1 MKKLFSVIFMNFFGF
16 DMIIFL
22 VAVATALVFY
32 FTKKSA
38 DVLYNKLHLNI
49 FVPDSG
55 ASRRQ
60 ADSDISGIRETD
72 IVSMRNR
79 TGSLYSLFVNLTGIF
94 PLLGILGTVISLLGM
109 VGDMTNVQDNFY
121 GALTSTFWGL
131 VFAIIFKFLDGII
144 SAKIEDN
151 EKNVQLYLER
161 NNAEHSKA
169 VNSQNGFRKN
179 KGIVI
184 ELTSLLDV
192 IMIMLFWVMTD
203 VSASADSQKEDA
215 KAQMQAV
222 TQQLEEQKQKSA
234 DELEKLREDMQKQI
248 DEAYKKAES
257 INSNAAK
264 NQQALDG
271 YTQGMLI
278 SLDMRN
284 ENGTDKLYISR
295 NDEDIMT
302 VTPDEDISGR
312 LISLF
317 EGLGAAD
324 GEVMLAAVVYDGDA
338 VLYRNMRIVENAVQA
353 VSDKYENVYFTYI
366 NTSK

>member
-1 MKKLFSVIFMNFFGF
+1 M
-16 DMIIFL
+16 
-22 VAVATALVFY
+22 
-32 FTKKSA
+32 
-38 DVLYNKLHLNI
+38 
-49 FVPDSG
+49 
-55 ASRRQ
+55 
-60 ADSDISGIRETD
+60 
-72 IVSMRNR
+72 
-79 TGSLYSLFVNLTGIF
+79 
-94 PLLGILGTVISLLGM
+94 
-109 VGDMTNVQDNFY
+109 
-121 GALTSTFWGL
+121 
-131 VFAIIFKFLDGII
+131 
-144 SAKIEDN
+144 
-151 EKNVQLYLER
+151 
-161 NNAEHSKA
+161 
-169 VNSQNGFRKN
+169 NGFRKN
-179 KGIVI
+179 KGIVL

-215 KAQMQAV
+215 KAQVQAV

-353 VSDKYENVYFTYI
+353 VSDLRPPRSEQHELFAVLIKFDLDLIAAFYLKSVHKVLRELQPSRSVEDDKLFMSRFLAVLNQHDISHFIKLLHIRTLSYDLRACSSISDSHHSVDMVGKLKVMGNDHYSDLLIFIKLLEYIKYHIGSLCIHRACRFI
-366 NTSK
+366 SQQ

>member
-1 MKKLFSVIFMNFFGF
+1 M
-16 DMIIFL
+16 
-22 VAVATALVFY
+22 
-32 FTKKSA
+32 
-38 DVLYNKLHLNI
+38 
-49 FVPDSG
+49 
-55 ASRRQ
+55 
-60 ADSDISGIRETD
+60 
-72 IVSMRNR
+72 
-79 TGSLYSLFVNLTGIF
+79 
-94 PLLGILGTVISLLGM
+94 
-109 VGDMTNVQDNFY
+109 
-121 GALTSTFWGL
+121 
-131 VFAIIFKFLDGII
+131 
-144 SAKIEDN
+144 
-151 EKNVQLYLER
+151 
-161 NNAEHSKA
+161 
-169 VNSQNGFRKN
+169 NGFRKN
-179 KGIVI
+179 KGIVL

-215 KAQMQAV
+215 KAQVQAV

-234 DELEKLREDMQKQI
+234 DELENLRKNMQKQI
-248 DEAYKKAES
+248 DEAYKK
-257 INSNAAK
+257 
-264 NQQALDG
+264 ALDG

>member
-1 MKKLFSVIFMNFFGF
+1 M
-16 DMIIFL
+16 
-22 VAVATALVFY
+22 
-32 FTKKSA
+32 
-38 DVLYNKLHLNI
+38 
-49 FVPDSG
+49 
-55 ASRRQ
+55 
-60 ADSDISGIRETD
+60 
-72 IVSMRNR
+72 
-79 TGSLYSLFVNLTGIF
+79 
-94 PLLGILGTVISLLGM
+94 
-109 VGDMTNVQDNFY
+109 
-121 GALTSTFWGL
+121 
-131 VFAIIFKFLDGII
+131 
-144 SAKIEDN
+144 
-151 EKNVQLYLER
+151 
-161 NNAEHSKA
+161 
-169 VNSQNGFRKN
+169 NGFRKN
-179 KGIVI
+179 KGIVL

-215 KAQMQAV
+215 KAQVQAV

-234 DELEKLREDMQKQI
+234 EDMQKQI

>member
-1 MKKLFSVIFMNFFGF
+1 M
-16 DMIIFL
+16 
-22 VAVATALVFY
+22 
-32 FTKKSA
+32 
-38 DVLYNKLHLNI
+38 
-49 FVPDSG
+49 
-55 ASRRQ
+55 
-60 ADSDISGIRETD
+60 
-72 IVSMRNR
+72 
-79 TGSLYSLFVNLTGIF
+79 
-94 PLLGILGTVISLLGM
+94 
-109 VGDMTNVQDNFY
+109 
-121 GALTSTFWGL
+121 
-131 VFAIIFKFLDGII
+131 
-144 SAKIEDN
+144 
-151 EKNVQLYLER
+151 
-161 NNAEHSKA
+161 
-169 VNSQNGFRKN
+169 NGFRKN
-179 KGIVI
+179 KGIVL

-215 KAQMQAV
+215 KAQVQAV

-234 DELEKLREDMQKQI
+234 DELENLRKNMQKQI
-248 DEAYKKAES
+248 DEAYKKAEN

-295 NDEDIMT
+295 N
-302 VTPDEDISGR
+302 DISGR

>member
-1 MKKLFSVIFMNFFGF
+1 M
-16 DMIIFL
+16 
-22 VAVATALVFY
+22 
-32 FTKKSA
+32 
-38 DVLYNKLHLNI
+38 
-49 FVPDSG
+49 
-55 ASRRQ
+55 
-60 ADSDISGIRETD
+60 
-72 IVSMRNR
+72 
-79 TGSLYSLFVNLTGIF
+79 
-94 PLLGILGTVISLLGM
+94 
-109 VGDMTNVQDNFY
+109 
-121 GALTSTFWGL
+121 
-131 VFAIIFKFLDGII
+131 
-144 SAKIEDN
+144 
-151 EKNVQLYLER
+151 
-161 NNAEHSKA
+161 
-169 VNSQNGFRKN
+169 NGFRKN
-179 KGIVI
+179 KGIVL

-215 KAQMQAV
+215 KAQVQAV

-234 DELEKLREDMQKQI
+234 DELENLRKNMQKQI
-248 DEAYKKAES
+248 DEAYKKAEN

-317 EGLGAAD
+317 EGLGAA
-324 GEVMLAAVVYDGDA
+324 VVYDGDA

>member
-1 MKKLFSVIFMNFFGF
+1 M
-16 DMIIFL
+16 
-22 VAVATALVFY
+22 
-32 FTKKSA
+32 
-38 DVLYNKLHLNI
+38 
-49 FVPDSG
+49 
-55 ASRRQ
+55 
-60 ADSDISGIRETD
+60 
-72 IVSMRNR
+72 
-79 TGSLYSLFVNLTGIF
+79 
-94 PLLGILGTVISLLGM
+94 
-109 VGDMTNVQDNFY
+109 
-121 GALTSTFWGL
+121 
-131 VFAIIFKFLDGII
+131 
-144 SAKIEDN
+144 
-151 EKNVQLYLER
+151 
-161 NNAEHSKA
+161 
-169 VNSQNGFRKN
+169 NGFRKN
-179 KGIVI
+179 KGIVL

-215 KAQMQAV
+215 KAQVQAV
-222 TQQLEEQKQKSA
+222 TQQ
-234 DELEKLREDMQKQI
+234 LEKLREDMQKQI

>member
-1 MKKLFSVIFMNFFGF
+1 M
-16 DMIIFL
+16 
-22 VAVATALVFY
+22 
-32 FTKKSA
+32 
-38 DVLYNKLHLNI
+38 
-49 FVPDSG
+49 
-55 ASRRQ
+55 
-60 ADSDISGIRETD
+60 
-72 IVSMRNR
+72 
-79 TGSLYSLFVNLTGIF
+79 
-94 PLLGILGTVISLLGM
+94 
-109 VGDMTNVQDNFY
+109 
-121 GALTSTFWGL
+121 
-131 VFAIIFKFLDGII
+131 
-144 SAKIEDN
+144 
-151 EKNVQLYLER
+151 
-161 NNAEHSKA
+161 
-169 VNSQNGFRKN
+169 NGFRKN
-179 KGIVI
+179 KGIVL

-215 KAQMQAV
+215 KAQVQAV

-264 NQQALDG
+264 NQQALDS

-353 VSDKYENVYFTYI
+353 VSDKYEKASWYHADRHYHCGAYSYNAVSWTW
-366 NTSK
+366 TRRWKRRRLRGRQGRKCLLQ

>member
-1 MKKLFSVIFMNFFGF
+1 
-16 DMIIFL
+16 
-22 VAVATALVFY
+22 
-32 FTKKSA
+32 
-38 DVLYNKLHLNI
+38 
-49 FVPDSG
+49 
-55 ASRRQ
+55 
-60 ADSDISGIRETD
+60 
-72 IVSMRNR
+72 
-79 TGSLYSLFVNLTGIF
+79 
-94 PLLGILGTVISLLGM
+94 
-109 VGDMTNVQDNFY
+109 MT
-121 GALTSTFWGL
+121 
-131 VFAIIFKFLDGII
+131 
-144 SAKIEDN
+144 
-151 EKNVQLYLER
+151 
-161 NNAEHSKA
+161 
-169 VNSQNGFRKN
+169 GFRKN
-179 KGIVI
+179 KGIVL

-215 KAQMQAV
+215 KAQVQAV
-222 TQQLEEQKQKSA
+222 TQQ
-234 DELEKLREDMQKQI
+234 
-248 DEAYKKAES
+248 
-257 INSNAAK
+257 
-264 NQQALDG
+264 
-271 YTQGMLI
+271 
-278 SLDMRN
+278 LDMRN

>member
-1 MKKLFSVIFMNFFGF
+1 M
-16 DMIIFL
+16 
-22 VAVATALVFY
+22 
-32 FTKKSA
+32 
-38 DVLYNKLHLNI
+38 
-49 FVPDSG
+49 
-55 ASRRQ
+55 
-60 ADSDISGIRETD
+60 
-72 IVSMRNR
+72 
-79 TGSLYSLFVNLTGIF
+79 
-94 PLLGILGTVISLLGM
+94 
-109 VGDMTNVQDNFY
+109 
-121 GALTSTFWGL
+121 
-131 VFAIIFKFLDGII
+131 
-144 SAKIEDN
+144 
-151 EKNVQLYLER
+151 
-161 NNAEHSKA
+161 
-169 VNSQNGFRKN
+169 NGFRKN
-179 KGIVI
+179 KGIVL

-203 VSASADSQKEDA
+203 VSASADSQKENA
-215 KAQMQAV
+215 KAQVQAV

-234 DELEKLREDMQKQI
+234 DELEKLR
-248 DEAYKKAES
+248 DESYKKAEN

-271 YTQGMLI
+271 FTKGMLI

>member
-1 MKKLFSVIFMNFFGF
+1 M
-16 DMIIFL
+16 
-22 VAVATALVFY
+22 
-32 FTKKSA
+32 
-38 DVLYNKLHLNI
+38 
-49 FVPDSG
+49 
-55 ASRRQ
+55 
-60 ADSDISGIRETD
+60 
-72 IVSMRNR
+72 
-79 TGSLYSLFVNLTGIF
+79 
-94 PLLGILGTVISLLGM
+94 
-109 VGDMTNVQDNFY
+109 
-121 GALTSTFWGL
+121 
-131 VFAIIFKFLDGII
+131 
-144 SAKIEDN
+144 
-151 EKNVQLYLER
+151 
-161 NNAEHSKA
+161 
-169 VNSQNGFRKN
+169 NGFRKN
-179 KGIVI
+179 KGIVL

-215 KAQMQAV
+215 KAQVQAV

-264 NQQALDG
+264 NQQALDS

-312 LISLF
+312 
-317 EGLGAAD
+317 LGAAD

>member
-1 MKKLFSVIFMNFFGF
+1 M
-16 DMIIFL
+16 
-22 VAVATALVFY
+22 
-32 FTKKSA
+32 
-38 DVLYNKLHLNI
+38 
-49 FVPDSG
+49 
-55 ASRRQ
+55 
-60 ADSDISGIRETD
+60 
-72 IVSMRNR
+72 
-79 TGSLYSLFVNLTGIF
+79 
-94 PLLGILGTVISLLGM
+94 
-109 VGDMTNVQDNFY
+109 
-121 GALTSTFWGL
+121 
-131 VFAIIFKFLDGII
+131 
-144 SAKIEDN
+144 
-151 EKNVQLYLER
+151 
-161 NNAEHSKA
+161 
-169 VNSQNGFRKN
+169 NGFRKN
-179 KGIVI
+179 KGIVL

-215 KAQMQAV
+215 KAQVQAV

-234 DELEKLREDMQKQI
+234 DELEKLREDMQ
-248 DEAYKKAES
+248 
-257 INSNAAK
+257 
-264 NQQALDG
+264 
-271 YTQGMLI
+271 
-278 SLDMRN
+278 LDMRN

>member
-1 MKKLFSVIFMNFFGF
+1 M
-16 DMIIFL
+16 
-22 VAVATALVFY
+22 
-32 FTKKSA
+32 
-38 DVLYNKLHLNI
+38 
-49 FVPDSG
+49 
-55 ASRRQ
+55 
-60 ADSDISGIRETD
+60 
-72 IVSMRNR
+72 
-79 TGSLYSLFVNLTGIF
+79 
-94 PLLGILGTVISLLGM
+94 
-109 VGDMTNVQDNFY
+109 
-121 GALTSTFWGL
+121 
-131 VFAIIFKFLDGII
+131 
-144 SAKIEDN
+144 
-151 EKNVQLYLER
+151 
-161 NNAEHSKA
+161 
-169 VNSQNGFRKN
+169 NGFRKN
-179 KGIVI
+179 KGIVL

-215 KAQMQAV
+215 KAQVQAV
-222 TQQLEEQKQKSA
+222 TQQLEEQEQKSA
-234 DELEKLREDMQKQI
+234 DELENLREDMQKQI
-248 DEAYKKAES
+248 DEAYKKAEN

-284 ENGTDKLYISR
+284 ENGSDKLYI
-295 NDEDIMT
+295 DEDIMT

>member
-1 MKKLFSVIFMNFFGF
+1 M
-16 DMIIFL
+16 
-22 VAVATALVFY
+22 
-32 FTKKSA
+32 
-38 DVLYNKLHLNI
+38 
-49 FVPDSG
+49 
-55 ASRRQ
+55 
-60 ADSDISGIRETD
+60 
-72 IVSMRNR
+72 
-79 TGSLYSLFVNLTGIF
+79 
-94 PLLGILGTVISLLGM
+94 
-109 VGDMTNVQDNFY
+109 
-121 GALTSTFWGL
+121 
-131 VFAIIFKFLDGII
+131 
-144 SAKIEDN
+144 
-151 EKNVQLYLER
+151 
-161 NNAEHSKA
+161 
-169 VNSQNGFRKN
+169 NGFRKN
-179 KGIVI
+179 KGIVL

-215 KAQMQAV
+215 KAQVQAV

-312 LISLF
+312 VTPDEDISGRLISLF